1 MSWLTPLSWTRSF
14 RANDTYVQGC
24 NDPNNS
30 KTPEGGADIPDSTKC
45 GECNPGWTRTS
56 DPAMRCWKVGYRVI
70 NCKTGEVY
78 YAPKGYYQDSTGEWV
93 TSGSAY
99 DSFGEQVMQHNDLH
113 ATRKPGTKLASKH
126 PIIKYKPTAGY
137 PGATKGWHGGYV
149 NRHVH
154 MIRSDGEPAF
164 KWVNT
169 KSDNYDTKLSYGG
182 GSKNPND
189 LKEILKT
196 SCGGTMTYIP
206 LTEEQAA
213 KVAPLLA
220 TTAEATSTGDSG
232 SSAIDVTVMAVPPGT
247 TSTDEL
253 ALQNQT
259 DPDPVYGCMDPN
271 GTNYNSTATDD
282 DGTCEYE
289 SGLNMGYVIG
299 GAGVLIGIAMMMRSR
314 GKKS

>member
-1 MSWLTPLSWTRSF
+1 MGGLTPLSWTRSF

-30 KTPEGGADIPDSTKC
+30 KTPDGGADIPDSTKC
-45 GECNPGWTRTS
+45 GACNPGWTRST
-56 DPAMRCWKVGYRVI
+56 DPAMKCWKVGYRVI

-78 YAPKGYYQDSTGEWV
+78 YAPKGYYQDSTDEWV

-99 DSFGEQVMQHNDLH
+99 DSFGEQVMQHNH
-113 ATRKPGTKLASKH
+113 IKNIRKPGTKLSSKH
-126 PIIKYKPTAGY
+126 PIINYKPTVGY

-149 NRHVH
+149 NRQVH
-154 MIRSDGEPAF
+154 MIRSDGEPVF

-169 KSDNYDTKLSYGG
+169 SSSNYKTTLSYGG
-182 GSKNPND
+182 ASKNPDD
-189 LKEILKT
+189 LREILKT

-213 KVAPLLA
+213 QVAPLLA
-220 TTAEATSTGDSG
+220 TTPTTETSDESTG

-247 TSTDEL
+247 AATDEL

-259 DPDPVYGCMDPN
+259 DDSIPGCTNVDA
-271 GTNYNSTATDD
+271 TNYDGTATVD
-282 DGTCEYE
+282 DGSCELPE
-289 SGLNMGYVIG
+289 SWNMGYIVG
-299 GAGVLIGIAMMMRSR
+299 GVGIVLGLGMMMRSR
-314 GKKS
+314 GNK